1 MSWIGLLQWA
11 VTVLLPLCLGVALW
25 FALIEIRGLRERA
38 AASEKAVQQ
47 IADAIRYAAKRANN
61 STKEDTHD

>member
-1 MSWIGLLQWA
+1 MNWLGLLQWA
-11 VTVLLPLCLGVALW
+11 VTVLLPLCLSVALW
-25 FALIEIRGLRERA
+25 LALIQIRGLRERA
-38 AASEKAVQQ
+38 AASERAVQQ

>member
-1 MSWIGLLQWA
+1 MNWIHWILTGL
-11 VTVLLPLCLGVALW
+11 VPLCLSIALW

-38 AASEKAVQQ
+38 AASERAVQQ
-47 IADAIRYAAKRANN
+47 IADAIRYAARRANN

>member
-1 MSWIGLLQWA
+1 MNWLGILQWA
-11 VTVLLPLCLGVALW
+11 VTTLLPLCLSIALW

-47 IADAIRYAAKRANN
+47 IADAIRYAAKRAQDRGNG
-61 STKEDTHD
+61 D

>member
-1 MSWIGLLQWA
+1 MSAWIHWILTGL
-11 VTVLLPLCLGVALW
+11 VPLCLSTSLW

-47 IADAIRYAAKRANN
+47 IADAIRYAANRAAN
-61 STKEDTHD
+61 SKEDTHE